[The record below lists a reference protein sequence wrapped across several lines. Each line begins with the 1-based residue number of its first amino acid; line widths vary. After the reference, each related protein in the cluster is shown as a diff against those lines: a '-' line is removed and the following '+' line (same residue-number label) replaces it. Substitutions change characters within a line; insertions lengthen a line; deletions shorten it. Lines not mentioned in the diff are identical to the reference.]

1 MTTPFKLAGFAA
13 LLALAACGEEKGPGG
28 VTADEESRL
37 DNAASMVDDN
47 GTLALPDDGLRVE
60 GTEAEP
66 DPEEPAQAND
76 AGATKAGNGQ

>member
-60 GTEAEP
+60 GNEAEP
-66 DPEEPAQAND
+66 ED
-76 AGATKAGNGQ
+76 GNAASGNSQ